1 MPFSAN
7 ANSLLVYRD
16 EISRCKRFYAGKNA
30 RPDCITTTATQRS
43 ILHMHVA
50 VQWIESLDRFLARG
64 IGFPHF
70 PRLFLISSF
79 MCPVASKRTVAFDIL
94 SPYSVS
100 VPSTSFEQPWYASLL
115 PLPTVSMQRNV
126 IYVAPPASPSLSA
139 VHRYGSTRRYTYLS
153 FADILPP

>member
-1 MPFSAN
+1 MSFSAN

-30 RPDCITTTATQRS
+30 RLDCITTTATQRS

-64 IGFPHF
+64 LGFPHF

-79 MCPVASKRTVAFDIL
+79 MCPVASNRTVAIRVMLAGKHISIYFHPIPFPFRRRAAMVREPSSATNRFD
-94 SPYSVS
+94 
-100 VPSTSFEQPWYASLL
+100 AA
-115 PLPTVSMQRNV
+115 QR
-126 IYVAPPASPSLSA
+126 YL
-139 VHRYGSTRRYTYLS
+139 RCSTRESKSIRGT
-153 FADILPP
+153 